1 MYVVSTF
8 RETHIFLFHASL
20 FIFLTR
26 RSHVLKNSASRG
38 EGKEK
43 KRDESEADSERLLI
57 AIQLRI
63 LTRIM
68 NTAPQEPPAEPAEA
82 PDNHLFTCVIT
93 AQTSL
98 VTK

>member
-1 MYVVSTF
+1 M
-8 RETHIFLFHASL
+8 R
-20 FIFLTR
+20 
-26 RSHVLKNSASRG
+26 
-38 EGKEK
+38 
-43 KRDESEADSERLLI
+43 ESEADSERLLI

-82 PDNHLFTCVIT
+82 PDNHKFTCVIP

-98 VTK
+98 VTKRGTSLIHVQLV